1 MPTSAVVSA
10 WELGLRLRERREHL
24 SLSVGGAAK
33 AVRMQQPNLSA
44 VEAGKKKLTAANL
57 AKLAKLY
64 EIEPAERE
72 QLDALRI
79 GADHRDW
86 YHQYTWLFG
95 EDFLRYL
102 GLEYGADHLQ
112 VYEGSLVPGPLQTA
126 DYAAAVIRGCSPYV
140 RLTEFEPRMEVRQ
153 ARQLQLAGEEPMR
166 ITALLS
172 EAVLRQVVGGPEVMS
187 TQLDHLATMATQ
199 HKNVEIRVIPFG
211 VGAHA
216 ALGGPFHVLSFASPR
231 LPDVAWQ
238 ETLANFAIVDRPV
251 QVREYAV
258 VLAETT
264 QIALGAEASVAL
276 IRKISKELK

>member
-33 AVRMQQPNLSA
+33 AVKMQQPNLSA

-64 EIEPAERE
+64 EIEPEERE
-72 QLDALRI
+72 ALDALRA
-79 GADHRDW
+79 GADQRDW
-86 YHQYTWLFG
+86 YHQYSWLFG
-95 EDFLRYL
+95 EDLLRYL
-102 GLEYGADHLQ
+102 GLEHGADHLQ

-153 ARQLQLAGEEPMR
+153 ARQQRLIGKEPIR
-166 ITALLS
+166 ITALLA
-172 EAVLRQVVGGPEVMS
+172 EAVLRQEVGGPEIMCA
-187 TQLDHLATMATQ
+187 QLDHLATMATE
-199 HKNVEIRVIPFG
+199 HEHVEIRVIPFS

-238 ETLANFAIVDRPV
+238 ETLANFAIVDKPV

-264 QIALGAEASVAL
+264 QIALDAKASVAL
-276 IRKISKELK
+276 IRKIGKELK